1 MQLIRHGKVIR
12 TIEASEYFGELA
24 LLSNMPTI
32 ADAVVSS
39 THADVIIIYSENIE
53 TLLLDEPKVAMKFL
67 RQLAKRLQMHTD
79 SHAS

>member
-1 MQLIRHGKVIR
+1 M
-12 TIEASEYFGELA
+12 A

-39 THADVIIIYSENIE
+39 TSADVVIIYPENIE

-67 RQLAKRLQMHTD
+67 RQLATRLQIQNNTD
-79 SHAS
+79 AS